1 MSGDCGDHLGRRL
14 RRDRRRLGRGRC
26 GGRGVRAVNLL
37 DLDAEQRV
45 GRQRLELARVVLLL
59 EVPAALDRVLAL
71 LARHAQAELEVELH
85 LGRVPDAAATERA
98 VVEARLVGLVARDLE
113 LARSEIERGGDLGGE
128 LGLLLVPEV
137 GDVAAEVQVKVASGP
152 ARARLRRDGR
162 HDRRA
167 GGRLDRRLRRL
178 IGRHDARDR
187 RLRDG
192 RCRAAWG

>member
-37 DLDAEQRV
+37 DLDAEQRE
-45 GRQRLELARVVLLL
+45 GRQRLELAGAPLLFQL
-59 EVPAALDRVLAL
+59 MAELDRL
-71 LARHAQAELEVELH
+71 LADELEVELH

>member
-26 GGRGVRAVNLL
+26 GSRRVRAVDLL
-37 DLDAEQRV
+37 DLDAEQRE
-45 GRQRLELARVVLLL
+45 GRQRLELAGAPLLL
-59 EVPAALDRVLAL
+59 QLMAELDRL
-71 LARHAQAELEVELH
+71 LADELEVELH

-137 GDVAAEVQVKVASGP
+137 GDVAAEVEVKVASGP

-167 GGRLDRRLRRL
+167 GGRLDRRRRRL
-178 IGRHDARDR
+178 IGSHDARDR
-187 RLRDG
+187 RLREG